1 MSLWLQVFLRI
12 GCWKMS
18 SKQTLLFGFS
28 WLVPMGFKG
37 GKERDW
43 YENQHEPSPV
53 DQIRSDPMG
62 HFWGIGPNEFRNPL
76 HLERSVTLKHWGPLQ
91 PTLCFHPV
99 SGVLNG
105 QIKPT
110 SGEEQ
115 KIECG
120 FDVAKGSANMPANIL
135 ELYQCFWGYVVYS
148 FQFKF
153 FQSPQ
158 SPPTTKT
165 AFKREGASHETSMG
179 LRTWETWILLDTP
192 MQHLL
197 RCANQVTRSL
207 TDDFQRL
214 GEIAQTTDWGY
225 WLNLSTCPKTP
236 NWNGSI
242 LHSHDRS

>member
-1 MSLWLQVFLRI
+1 MSFATRFIWSVRSPWNIGDHFNQLFASIPFRVSSTAKLSQPQEKNKRSSVALMLR
-12 GCWKMS
+12 K
-18 SKQTLLFGFS
+18 
-28 WLVPMGFKG
+28 V
-37 GKERDW
+37 
-43 YENQHEPSPV
+43 
-53 DQIRSDPMG
+53 
-62 HFWGIGPNEFRNPL
+62 
-76 HLERSVTLKHWGPLQ
+76 Q
-91 PTLCFHPV
+91 PTC
-99 SGVLNG
+99 
-105 QIKPT
+105 QQT
-110 SGEEQ
+110 SWNYT
-115 KIECG
+115 
-120 FDVAKGSANMPANIL
+120 SAFEGMWSIASN
-135 ELYQCFWGYVVYS
+135 S
-148 FQFKF
+148 SF

-165 AFKREGASHETSMG
+165 AFKREVASHETSMG

-197 RCANQVTRSL
+197 RCANQVARSL